1 MPSKDYKDALND
13 LRLSSEFCAKMEKK
27 LSESSFTDDE
37 YEEVENHVE
46 VVETKGF
53 KKYIAAAAVIAV
65 IGAVGSGGYLRIK
78 NDFDSKE
85 QYGIDSEIEE
95 ESEVNESY
103 GKIFE
108 FPFGSIDLE
117 GLLFIY
123 SAPNCTTEISATAS
137 AETADKLMNVL
148 SQIDWESSTSIYD
161 PLIVNDETSDI
172 NVGSMGMLGCDAI
185 NFTYYKDG
193 RQITVYF
200 YSSGDITAFL
210 DSSRSTVLR
219 YSMTSE
225 QFGEIKHILFGDETI
240 MPDFVGIRADF
251 NGVRYSMK
259 NKSGNVSEDQA
270 LLISSCLSS
279 SFWYTDNESYEC
291 SDEDAITFAITF
303 YLSDE
308 DGDYKVD
315 LYPSGI
321 AFVSTIDSESGKS
334 LQKTYHFS
342 PYNYSDVE
350 KILNGLQDNITCP
363 VDLSCTGGTLIK
375 YVNKSECTCYDIG
388 KYELESWQKVLNAG
402 SWHSELSTAMTQN
415 LTKTTESI
423 IIKNNNAMLYICDN
437 GTVIYGDLK
446 KSSFLPEVYS
456 IDDFAPLTEEMKEMS
471 SKMTPLTDDELVKM
485 ELNSSLNNNDKVDIL
500 SESLNND
507 WESTHMSDSAHDI
520 SSDAIREIFENT
532 EWEKSE
538 KFSMPDISSDE
549 QVRSFGYFSVVITAD
564 DPNVKVYTINSH
576 SATTS
581 FVFTNQGLYS
591 DSETSCVYRCKDPEK
606 LVEQIEELISQ
617 KKHQN

>member
-27 LSESSFTDDE
+27 LSESPFTDDE

-123 SAPNCTTEISATAS
+123 SAPNCNTEISATAS

-161 PLIVNDETSDI
+161 PLIVNDETADI
-172 NVGSMGMLGCDAI
+172 NIGSIDMLGCDAI

-200 YSSGDITAFL
+200 YSNGDITAYL

-219 YSMTSE
+219 YSTTSE
-225 QFGEIKHILFGDETI
+225 QYSEIKHILFGDETI
-240 MPDFVGIRADF
+240 MPDFVGIKADF
-251 NGVRYSMK
+251 NGVRYDMK
-259 NKSGNVSEDQA
+259 NKSGNVTADQA
-270 LLISSCLSS
+270 MLISSCLKNST
-279 SFWYTDNESYEC
+279 FYADTDRYERP
-291 SDEDAITFAITF
+291 DKDTITF

-308 DGDYKVD
+308 DGDYVVD
-315 LYPSGI
+315 LYPSGM
-321 AFVSTIDSESGKS
+321 AFVSTLESGKS
-334 LQKTYHFS
+334 LQKIYHFS
-342 PYNYSDVE
+342 PFIYSDIE
-350 KILNGLQDNITCP
+350 KILNGLQESITCP
-363 VDLSCTGGTLIK
+363 VDLSCTGSTLIK
-375 YVNKSECTCYDIG
+375 YVNKSECACYDVG
-388 KYELESWQKVLNAG
+388 KYELESWQNVLNAAD
-402 SWHSELSTAMTQN
+402 WHSELSTAMTQN

-423 IIKNNNAMLYICDN
+423 IIKNNNVMLYICDN
-437 GTVIYGDLK
+437 GIIVAADTK
-446 KSSFLPEVYS
+446 NPTATPEVYS
-456 IDDFAPLTEEMKEMS
+456 IDDFAPLSAEVKEMG
-471 SKMTPLTDDELVKM
+471 SKMIPLTDDELVKA
-485 ELNSSLNNNDKVDIL
+485 EFNSALNNDKIDIMVETTNINKDL
-500 SESLNND
+500 ES
-507 WESTHMSDSAHDI
+507 SHVSKMAYDI
-520 SSDAIREIFENT
+520 SADALREIFVNT
-532 EWEKSE
+532 EWERCDEFKR
-538 KFSMPDISSDE
+538 PDISSDD
-549 QVRSFGYFSVVITAD
+549 QVRSFGYFSVIITAD
-564 DPNVKVYTINSH
+564 AQDVKVYSLNSL
-576 SATTS
+576 STS
-581 FVFTNQGLYS
+581 NAFVFTSQGLFVDY
-591 DSETSCVYRCKDPEK
+591 ETSNVYKCKDPES
-606 LVEQIEELISQ
+606 LTEQIDDLISQ
-617 KKHQN
+617 KK

>member
-1 MPSKDYKDALND
+1 
-13 LRLSSEFCAKMEKK
+13 
-27 LSESSFTDDE
+27 
-37 YEEVENHVE
+37 
-46 VVETKGF
+46 
-53 KKYIAAAAVIAV
+53 
-65 IGAVGSGGYLRIK
+65 
-78 NDFDSKE
+78 
-85 QYGIDSEIEE
+85 
-95 ESEVNESY
+95 
-103 GKIFE
+103 
-108 FPFGSIDLE
+108 
-117 GLLFIY
+117 
-123 SAPNCTTEISATAS
+123 
-137 AETADKLMNVL
+137 
-148 SQIDWESSTSIYD
+148 
-161 PLIVNDETSDI
+161 
-172 NVGSMGMLGCDAI
+172 MGMLGCDAI

-200 YSSGDITAFL
+200 YSNGDITAAT
-210 DSSRSTVLR
+210 DSSHINILK
-219 YSMTSE
+219 YAMTNE
-225 QFGEIKHILFGDETI
+225 QYDEIKHILFGDETI

-279 SFWYTDNESYEC
+279 SFWYTGNESYEC
-291 SDEDAITFAITF
+291 SDEDAITF

-375 YVNKSECTCYDIG
+375 YVSKNDCSCYSIG
-388 KYELESWQKVLNAG
+388 KNELESWQKVLNAG

-507 WESTHMSDSAHDI
+507 WESTHMADSAHDI

-549 QVRSFGYFSVVITAD
+549 QARSFGYFSVMVTAD
-564 DPNVKVYTINSH
+564 DPNVKVYTINSN

-581 FVFTNQGLYS
+581 FVFTSQGLYS